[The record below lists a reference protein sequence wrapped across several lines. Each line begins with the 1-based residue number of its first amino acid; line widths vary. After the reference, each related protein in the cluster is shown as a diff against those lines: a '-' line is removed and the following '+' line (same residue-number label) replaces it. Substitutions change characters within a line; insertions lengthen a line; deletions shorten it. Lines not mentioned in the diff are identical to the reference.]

1 MMLSDGDMTIE
12 YDDELQSYYI
22 VCTHM
27 AAAGL
32 GKTKQEALA
41 DLREA
46 AHFGIDTTVDLKL
59 VQIGEKESR
68 GHGEQG

>member
-1 MMLSDGDMTIE
+1 MLDDGEMTTE

-22 VCTHM
+22 VCTCM

-41 DLREA
+41 DFREA
-46 AHFGIDTTVDLKL
+46 AHLGIDTAVDLKL
-59 VQIGEKESR
+59 AEIGRKGGR

>member
-1 MMLSDGDMTIE
+1 MLLSDGEMTIE
-12 YDDELQSYYI
+12 YDDEIQSYYI
-22 VCTHM
+22 VCTRM

-46 AHFGIDTTVDLKL
+46 AHFGIDTAVDLKL
-59 VQIGEKESR
+59 VEIGRKE
-68 GHGEQG
+68 G